1 MRGLIHLYCGDG
13 KGKTT
18 AAVGLAVRAAGAGR
32 KVLFVQFFKDGS
44 SSEIR
49 ILRALPGVEVRVSE
63 QQHGFVWDMN
73 DEAFAR
79 ASQDYTQL
87 LRGALE
93 GAKDGCGL
101 LVLDEVVSA
110 CNCRVVPERELL
122 DYIVCRPE
130 GLEIVLTGRDPSRAL
145 LSAADYVT
153 EMKKIKHPFDEG
165 KPARL
170 GVEF

>member
-63 QQHGFVWDMN
+63 QQHGFVWDMD
-73 DEAFAR
+73 DEAFALCIAGLYTASARCAGGRKGRLRTAGARRGGLRLQLPRRPR
-79 ASQDYTQL
+79 A
-87 LRGALE
+87 
-93 GAKDGCGL
+93 
-101 LVLDEVVSA
+101 
-110 CNCRVVPERELL
+110 
-122 DYIVCRPE
+122 
-130 GLEIVLTGRDPSRAL
+130 
-145 LSAADYVT
+145 
-153 EMKKIKHPFDEG
+153 
-165 KPARL
+165 
-170 GVEF
+170 GVA